1 MIEGAQCDG
10 VHDQERTVGAATY
23 PSQGL
28 QLWAGRTVGAV
39 GEPVEVDDLVG
50 AAEIAERLGLASS
63 SVVRDWR
70 RRYADFPS
78 PVLTLRMGPVWH
90 WPDVAA
96 WATETGRL
104 R

>member
-1 MIEGAQCDG
+1 
-10 VHDQERTVGAATY
+10 
-23 PSQGL
+23 
-28 QLWAGRTVGAV
+28 V
-39 GEPVEVDDLVG
+39 GEPVDVDDLVG
-50 AAEIAERLGLASS
+50 SAEIAERLGLASS

-70 RRYADFPS
+70 RRYADFPP